1 MKFELGDYLMF
12 GPETRG
18 IPMSILNEMP
28 MEQKIRIPMT
38 ANSRSMNLSNSVAVT
53 VYEAW
58 RQLGYEGAINL
69 PEAK

>member
-1 MKFELGDYLMF
+1 MF

-18 IPMSILNEMP
+18 IPMDILNSMP
-28 MEQKIRIPMT
+28 AEQKIRIPMA

-58 RQLGYEGAINL
+58 RQLGYQGAVNL
-69 PEAK
+69 AR